1 MAVMVMELVAAEL
14 DGLHERAAG
23 RFGRAEPRARVREY
37 VSGLVAGLERKNG
50 WSLAERAGEAGPDG
64 MQRLLR
70 RGARAGR
77 HAGLSRSEVPVDE
90 ARLGKWS

>member
-14 DGLHERAAG
+14 DGMHERVAG

-50 WSLAERAGEAGPDG
+50 WLLAERAGEAGPLHAAAAAPRG
-64 MQRLLR
+64 LGHR
-70 RGARAGR
+70 RGLR
-77 HAGLSRSEVPVDE
+77 
-90 ARLGKWS
+90 